1 LETPTNQ
8 YESNDEWVVTTS
20 NCTLRPLYKGIQIEA
35 MLANKFDYENPF
47 MPIQTCLTL

>member
-1 LETPTNQ
+1 MSQMMNGLQLHPIAH
-8 YESNDEWVVTTS
+8 
-20 NCTLRPLYKGIQIEA
+20 LIKPLYKGIQIEA